1 MAVVQIILKFAWV
14 LVFLTLSV
22 CEWPLAPTQAAKL
35 KPVSCATLPPH
46 KLKSSL
52 STQVKIFPQHILSSP
67 SQPGAQLTDDEPL
80 VPKSDTKRIN

>member
-22 CEWPLAPTQAAKL
+22 CEWPLAPTQAAEL

-46 KLKSSL
+46 K
-52 STQVKIFPQHILSSP
+52 
-67 SQPGAQLTDDEPL
+67 
-80 VPKSDTKRIN
+80 